1 MMALISIVIP
11 AYNKEKSIA
20 EMIEHVL
27 CAKGDHAQVGA
38 IDIELLFFD
47 DDPRDK
53 TAKMTGTIAEQISG
67 VAAHQPP
74 NK

>member
-1 MMALISIVIP
+1 
-11 AYNKEKSIA
+11 
-20 EMIEHVL
+20 MIEHVL
-27 CAKGDHAQVGA
+27 CAKDGHAQLGA
-38 IDIELLFFD
+38 IDIELLFCD